1 MLGPHNYCEP
11 SIVVDLRSEFDEIP
25 ETQGVCGKSKSSK
38 RSSSEEITLS
48 GMQMKSKRQTRRRGK
63 GRGL

>member
-25 ETQGVCGKSKSSK
+25 EMQGVCGKSKSSR
-38 RSSSEEITLS
+38 RSSSEEISTFRS
-48 GMQMKSKRQTRRRGK
+48 ADEVQETGP
-63 GRGL
+63 